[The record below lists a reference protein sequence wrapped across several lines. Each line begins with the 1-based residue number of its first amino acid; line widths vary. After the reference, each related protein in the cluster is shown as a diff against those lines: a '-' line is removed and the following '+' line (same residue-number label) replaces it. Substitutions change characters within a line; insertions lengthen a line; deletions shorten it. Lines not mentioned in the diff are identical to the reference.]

1 MELDDETSDFEL
13 IKFKNFDYIK
23 LDLSD
28 LSKFTQV
35 INNYKNYKCKTSG
48 DQYIHID
55 EILEK
60 NFQKDLNL
68 KVNDYLDEK
77 NILIPTQDFL
87 EDLENSFK
95 NYNVEKQ
102 FQIDLNRCH
111 FFINYIRT
119 INFIEIK
126 EYLLWKYGSQFT
138 NTVLMSCN
146 QAIMGLPFQIL
157 QKIFTKENM
166 FVSEIPNHKISNNLQ
181 IFINTYSTK
190 VNIYVK
196 KKLRAFNINNSQDAH
211 NQYIINTILDFDIY
225 TKDTKNNGTVLIKY
239 KITPF

>member
-1 MELDDETSDFEL
+1 MKLDDETSDFEL

-35 INNYKNYKCKTSG
+35 INNYKNYKFKTSR

-60 NFQKDLNL
+60 NFQKDINL
-68 KVNDYLDEK
+68 KINDNLDEK

-87 EDLENSFK
+87 EDLENSFI

-126 EYLLWKYGSQFT
+126 EYLLWKYGNNFT
-138 NTVLMSCN
+138 NKILMSCN

-181 IFINTYSTK
+181 IFINTYSDK

-196 KKLRAFNINNSQDAH
+196 KKLRAFNINDFQDAH

-225 TKDTKNNGTVLIKY
+225 TGYTKNNGTVLIKY
-239 KITPF
+239 KITPY